1 MAKNLKNIEKQFKAE
16 QKRLQNQIVTDD
28 EDEVVESKSIE
39 NMSAMERL
47 KAIRKGEMEVEKEEK
62 VDLKDQTDVMLE
74 QPLPRTLTCD
84 YLPIEKIVNGVIY
97 TEDNR
102 YVRLVEVLPVNFL
115 LKAPEEQTK
124 IIHKFIKFLRSAPEH
139 FQILSF
145 ATKTDMSKFIA
156 KIDEDIEKET
166 NAGCIALQKDYKNL
180 VMKIGAT
187 QATTRRFFVVLEYKK
202 RAGITPT
209 KNEIET
215 QLETTRQ
222 RLLNYLSKCGN
233 KVLTMEHNTQ
243 ETCKIL
249 FEILNRSESGRR
261 FHVRMQDVVTH
272 YKENYGEDSLEQIP
286 VTEYF
291 APEKINFKNYNFTKI
306 GDTYYDFAFI
316 RSDGYPTEIPAGWT
330 SILVNASEG
339 IDVKL
344 DIKREDR
351 KKSKERIGRNIRINA
366 NLAKDAASTSDE
378 FERLS
383 SSVSSGRYLNEGLR
397 QNQDLYYFTM
407 LITITGRSLEE
418 LEWRRREFYTYCDT
432 NEIRLRSCDYIQSEA
447 LLSYLP
453 LGYMSKKIFSRAKR
467 NVLTYDLGALYPF
480 TSFELNDEDGVFLGI
495 NETNHSLV
503 STDFFDGQK
512 YMNANI
518 SILGTTGAGKTFT
531 LQLINTRFRRKGIQT
546 FVIAPHKGHEFK
558 RCCDAIDGEF
568 IRISPSS
575 SQCINVMEIR
585 KIDTSA
591 NDILDGGY
599 KEDSL
604 LAQKIESLHIFFRLL
619 IPDINAEEEQLL
631 DEALVVTYAQ
641 KGITHDNDSLFD
653 PTDHTKYREMPI
665 LGDVYDEL
673 IKNPKT
679 ERIANIMNRLVHGSA
694 RSFNQQTNVD
704 LDNLYIVIDIS
715 QLDGSTLLPVG
726 MYIALDYV
734 FSRAKENRLKRKAIV
749 VDEAWK
755 LMSANE
761 LAANYVLEMFKI
773 IRGYGGSAICAT
785 QDLNDFFAFHN
796 GKYGKGVINASKT
809 KIILK
814 LEKTEAMMVKE
825 LLDLSEEEYEEIM
838 EYERGHG
845 LLSTNNNNISIDF
858 KASDL
863 ETALITTDRKE
874 LERLYAKNNEERE

>member
-16 QKRLQNQIVTDD
+16 QKRLQNQVANEEDD
-28 EDEVVESKSIE
+28 EIVASKSIE
-39 NMSAMERL
+39 NMSAIERL
-47 KAIRKGEMEVEKEEK
+47 RAIKSGELGGKEKEK
-62 VDLKDQTDVMLE
+62 TVDIKDQTDSMLE
-74 QPLPRTLTCD
+74 APLPRTLTCD

-115 LKAPEEQTK
+115 LKSPEDQNK
-124 IIHKFIKFLRSAPEH
+124 VINKFIRFLKSAPEH

-156 KIDEDIEKET
+156 KIDEDIDKET
-166 NAGCIALQKDYKNL
+166 NQGCIALQKDYKNL
-180 VMKIGAT
+180 VMRIGAT

-202 RAGITPT
+202 RVGITPT

-215 QLETTRQ
+215 QLEITRQ
-222 RLLNYLSKCGN
+222 RLVNYLSKCGN
-233 KVLTMEHNTQ
+233 KILTMEHNTQ

-249 FEILNRSESGRR
+249 FELLNRTETGKN
-261 FHVRMQDVVTH
+261 FHVRMQDVVSYYT
-272 YKENYGEDSLEQIP
+272 ETYGEESLNHIP
-286 VTEYF
+286 ITEYF
-291 APEKINFKNYNFTKI
+291 APEKINFKNHNFTKI

-316 RSDGYPTEIPAGWT
+316 RSDGYPTQIPAGWT
-330 SILVNASEG
+330 SLLVNASEG

-344 DIKREDR
+344 DIVKKDR
-351 KKSKERIGRNIRINA
+351 NKEKTRIGRNIRINS
-366 NLAKDAASTSDE
+366 NLAKDAPSTSEDYDN
-378 FERLS
+378 LS
-383 SSVSSGRYLNEGLR
+383 SRVAGGTYLLQGIR
-397 QNQDLYYFTM
+397 QKQDFYYFTM
-407 LITITGRSLEE
+407 LITITGHSLEE

-432 NEIRLRSCDYIQSEA
+432 NEIQLRSCDYIQSEA

-453 LGYMSKKIFSRAKR
+453 LGYMSKEIFSRGKR
-467 NVLTYDLGALYPF
+467 NVLTNDLGALYPF
-480 TSFELNDEDGVFLGI
+480 TSFELNDEDGVFLGT
-495 NETNHSLV
+495 NEANNSIV

-518 SILGTTGAGKTFT
+518 AILGTTGAGKTFT

-585 KIDTSA
+585 QIDTSA
-591 NDILDGGY
+591 NDILDGEY

-619 IPDINAEEEQLL
+619 IPDITAEEEQLL
-631 DEALVVTYAQ
+631 DEALVVTYGM
-641 KGITHDNDSLFD
+641 KEITHDNDSLFD
-653 PTDHTKYREMPI
+653 PKDKTKYREMPI

-694 RSFNQQTNVD
+694 KSFNQQTNVD
-704 LDNLYIVIDIS
+704 LNNLYTVIDIS

-734 FSRAKENRLKRKAIV
+734 FSRAKENRLKKKAIV

-761 LAANYVLEMFKI
+761 MAANYVLEMFKI

-809 KIILK
+809 KIILR
-814 LEKTEAMMVKE
+814 LEKSEALMVKE
-825 LLDLSEEEYEEIM
+825 LLDLSDDEYEEIM
-838 EYERGHG
+838 EFERGHG

-874 LERLYAKNNEERE
+874 LERLANKQKIAI